1 MLLSLSLI
9 LLLGLLLSQISIKLK
24 LPGLIGMLL
33 TGIILGPFALDLID
47 SSILNISSQLRKI
60 ALVIIIIRAGLS
72 LDIDKL
78 KKVGRPALLMC
89 FVPASCEIA
98 AIIVLAPL
106 LLDVTSL
113 EAAILGTVLAAVSP
127 AVIVP
132 RMIKLIEEGY
142 GTNKSIPQ
150 MIMAG
155 ASVDDIFV
163 IILFSS
169 FTGLAKGTD
178 ISPLTIANIPISI
191 ISGLFLGIIIGII
204 MTSFFK
210 NIHMRDS
217 AKIII
222 MLSVSFILIWLESVL
237 EGTFAISGL
246 LAVMSF
252 SATLFRKHNVAAKRL
267 SQKFSKLWVC
277 AEILLFVLVGAAV
290 DPSYVKKA
298 GIACVALILIVLL
311 FRIAGVFLCV
321 AKTKLSKKERL
332 FCSFSYLPKATVQAA
347 IGGLPLA
354 MELPCGELV
363 LTVAVMS
370 IIITA
375 PLGAFL
381 IDMSYGKFLTNS

>member
-1 MLLSLSLI
+1 MLFSLALI
-9 LLLGLLLSQISIKLK
+9 SLLGLLLSQISIKLK

-33 TGIILGPFALDLID
+33 TGIILGPFALNLID
-47 SSILNISSQLRKI
+47 SSILDISTQLRKI

-72 LDIDKL
+72 LDIKKL

-89 FVPASCEIA
+89 FVPASFELIG
-98 AIIVLAPL
+98 IILLAPV
-106 LLDVTSL
+106 LLDITYL

-132 RMIKLIEEGY
+132 RMIKLIDNGY
-142 GTNKSIPQ
+142 GSKNSIPQ

-163 IILFSS
+163 IVLFTS
-169 FTGLAKGTD
+169 FTSLAKGKS
-178 ISPLTIANIPISI
+178 ISPLTILNIPVSI
-191 ISGLFLGIIIGII
+191 ISGLFLGIIIGIV

-210 NIHMRDS
+210 KFHIRDS
-217 AKIII
+217 AKVII
-222 MLSVSFILIWLESVL
+222 MLSISFILIWLESIL

-252 SATLFRKHNVAAKRL
+252 SATIFHKHNVAAKRL

-290 DPSYVKKA
+290 NPSYIKKA
-298 GIACVALILIVLL
+298 GIACVVLILVALL
-311 FRIAGVFLCV
+311 FRMAGVLVCV
-321 AKTKLSKKERL
+321 TKTKLSKKERL
-332 FCSFSYLPKATVQAA
+332 FCGFSYLPKATVQAA

-354 MELPCGELV
+354 MGLSCGDLV

-381 IDMSYGKFLTNS
+381 IDISYKKLLTKN